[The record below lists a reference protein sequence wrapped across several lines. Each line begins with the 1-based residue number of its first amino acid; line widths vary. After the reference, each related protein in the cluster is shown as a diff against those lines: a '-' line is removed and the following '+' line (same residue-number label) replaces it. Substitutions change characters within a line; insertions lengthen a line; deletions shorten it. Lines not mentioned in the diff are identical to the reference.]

1 MMQYSKGD
9 LMPTRQAFGDALSK
23 FGGRHKNVVVLD
35 ADLSGS
41 LKTAKFAG
49 LYPDRHFNFGVA
61 EANMV
66 NSAAGMSLRGKIPF
80 ACSFA
85 VFTTGRAWEHIRN
98 SICYPNLNV
107 KLVGSHAGILT
118 GEDGATHQATED
130 IAIMRAIPN
139 MKIICP
145 ADAVE
150 AYQVVEEV
158 IKDFGPTYIRLGR
171 KGVPVIYNNEHNF
184 KIGFGDI
191 LTYGNDV
198 ALIATG
204 TMVSKCL
211 EASVMLKKEG
221 IQAMVVNISTI
232 KPIDEKL
239 LIECAQKTKM
249 IFTAEDHQTKGGL
262 GGAVSEVLCENHPAK
277 VYKIGMRDR
286 FGESGKPEDLY
297 AKYELDSHGVFKH
310 VMSNWKQNLDSD

>member
-1 MMQYSKGD
+1 MQYSQGD
-9 LMPTRQAFGDALSK
+9 LIATRQAFGDALAK
-23 FGGRHKNVVVLD
+23 FGGRHKNVAVLD

-41 LKTAKFAG
+41 LKTDKFAR
-49 LYPDRHFNFGVA
+49 LYPDRHFNFGIA
-61 EANMV
+61 ESNMI

-85 VFTTGRAWEHIRN
+85 IFTTGRAWEHIRN

-139 MKIICP
+139 MKVICP
-145 ADAVE
+145 ADATE
-150 AYQVVEEV
+150 AYLAVEEV
-158 IKDFGPTYIRLGR
+158 MKDFGPTYIRLGR
-171 KGVPVIYNNEHNF
+171 KAVPVIYNGDHKF

-191 LTYGNDV
+191 LTFGNDI

-211 EASVMLKKEG
+211 EAAEMLKKEG
-221 IQAMVVNISTI
+221 IQSMVVNISTI

-239 LIECAQKTKM
+239 IIDCAKKNKM
-249 IFTAEDHQTKGGL
+249 IFIAEDHQIAGGL
-262 GGAVSEVLCENHPAK
+262 GGAVSEVLCENYPAK
-277 VYKIGMRDR
+277 VHKIGMLDR

-297 AKYELDSHGVFKH
+297 NKYKLDAHGVFKR
-310 VMSNWKQNLDSD
+310 VFSEWKRLY

>member
-1 MMQYSKGD
+1 M
-9 LMPTRQAFGDALSK
+9 L
-23 FGGRHKNVVVLD
+23 VLD

-41 LKTAKFAG
+41 LKTNKFAD

-61 EANMV
+61 EANMI

-85 VFTTGRAWEHIRN
+85 VFTTGRAWESIRN

-130 IAIMRAIPN
+130 IAIMRTIPN
-139 MKIICP
+139 MKILCP
-145 ADAVE
+145 ADAIE
-150 AYQVVEEV
+150 AYLAVFEA

-171 KGVPVIYNNEHNF
+171 GNVPVIYDESHKF

-191 LTYGNDV
+191 LSYGNDV
-198 ALIATG
+198 AIIATG

-211 EASVMLKKEG
+211 EATYMLEKEG
-221 IQAMVVNISTI
+221 VRTMMVNMSTI
-232 KPIDEKL
+232 KPIDEN
-239 LIECAQKTKM
+239 LILECAQKTKM
-249 IFTAEDHQTKGGL
+249 IVTVEDHQIKGGL
-262 GGAVSEVLCENHPAK
+262 GSAVSEVLCEHYPAK
-277 VYKIGMRDR
+277 VHKIGMRDQ

-297 AKYELDSHGVFKH
+297 EKYGFDPYSIFKQILFW
-310 VMSNWKQNLDSD
+310 WKEN